1 MLDFTAKAAIL
12 GGKNLNHKISDIILI
27 HRRESGL
34 TRNQLADLAGVG
46 KTVIYDIEKGK
57 ETIRF
62 STLQKVLKALN
73 IKIIFTSPL
82 MEVLNEKS

>member
-1 MLDFTAKAAIL
+1 MT
-12 GGKNLNHKISDIILI
+12 HKISEIILF
-27 HRRESGL
+27 HRKQSGL

-62 STLQKVLKALN
+62 ATLQKVLKALN
-73 IKIIFTSPL
+73 VKISYESPL
-82 MEVLNEKS
+82 MEVFNEKC

>member
-1 MLDFTAKAAIL
+1 MDD
-12 GGKNLNHKISDIILI
+12 KISDIILF
-27 HRRESGL
+27 HRKKSGL
-34 TRNQLADLAGVG
+34 SRIQLADLAGVG

-82 MEVLNEKS
+82 MEALNENS

>member
-1 MLDFTAKAAIL
+1 M
-12 GGKNLNHKISDIILI
+12 SDIILF
-27 HRRESGL
+27 HRKESGL

-57 ETIRF
+57 ESIQF

-82 MEVLNEKS
+82 MEVFDERS

>member
-1 MLDFTAKAAIL
+1 MDDKM
-12 GGKNLNHKISDIILI
+12 SDIVLF
-27 HRRESGL
+27 HRKKSGL
-34 TRNQLADLAGVG
+34 SRIQLADLAGVG

-82 MEVLNEKS
+82 MEALNENS

>member
-1 MLDFTAKAAIL
+1 MDYE
-12 GGKNLNHKISDIILI
+12 ISDIVLF
-27 HRRESGL
+27 HRKKSGL
-34 TRNQLADLAGVG
+34 SRNQLADLAGVG

-73 IKIIFTSPL
+73 IKIIYTSPL
-82 MEVLNEKS
+82 MEVFNEKR